1 MPTLLVRFHDA
12 SLDHFSWIIEGV
24 QAEDSAANW
33 RVGSAQELG
42 TLSQNRGSVVFI
54 IPQQCVYLTQFEI
67 PANASRQVLSSIEYQ
82 IEDQL
87 AQDVERQHV
96 ALGDQSSN
104 PVAVAVVEEA
114 IMERALEL
122 QKTNGLSLSRIVPE
136 MFLCPWS
143 GQAGEVIVIESHDG
157 LILRYGDYK
166 GLKCRVEM
174 LESVLNQITQEQ
186 EISHIVYYLQN
197 RDRYENVQIT
207 RYPSEHRVL
216 DLDQLKI
223 DRAVSIDLQQRRFQV
238 SSVWLGL
245 FKVWRWIIKVT
256 QYELIKRYLPSDV
269 DESANLK
276 KVLITVLRQN
286 QSSQRDIDFLG
297 LLSAFTQAKVEFPT
311 IAVNKI
317 GYQKDRLSIDV
328 KTGRLSEIEALYQA
342 IETAGQAVELENL
355 DIKPE
360 ATSGRFVL
368 TGKSI

>member
-1 MPTLLVRFHDA
+1 
-12 SLDHFSWIIEGV
+12 
-24 QAEDSAANW
+24 
-33 RVGSAQELG
+33 
-42 TLSQNRGSVVFI
+42 
-54 IPQQCVYLTQFEI
+54 
-67 PANASRQVLSSIEYQ
+67 
-82 IEDQL
+82 
-87 AQDVERQHV
+87 
-96 ALGDQSSN
+96 
-104 PVAVAVVEEA
+104 
-114 IMERALEL
+114 
-122 QKTNGLSLSRIVPE
+122 
-136 MFLCPWS
+136 
-143 GQAGEVIVIESHDG
+143 
-157 LILRYGDYK
+157 
-166 GLKCRVEM
+166 M

-245 FKVWRWIIKVT
+245 FKVWRWIIALLALMLVVAGYNKALALYEMETELARIKAT